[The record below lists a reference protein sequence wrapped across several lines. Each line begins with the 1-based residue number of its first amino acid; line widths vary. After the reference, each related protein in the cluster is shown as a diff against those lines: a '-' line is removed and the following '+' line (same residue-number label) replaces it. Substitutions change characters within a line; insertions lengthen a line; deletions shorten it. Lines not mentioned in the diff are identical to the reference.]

1 LQQSYEFFC
10 AGNGVKLL
18 RLDKLSTMSSP
29 ATTPT
34 AFTAK
39 TILKYRPFRTL
50 WLAQFVSVFGDFLAL
65 FGVISLITFR
75 WHGTPVEVTTVTM
88 AFVLPMAVISP
99 IAGVFVDHLNVKRLM
114 IASDLIRA
122 ALILMLIFV
131 HNVTQISAIFFLLSS
146 VSSFFAPA
154 QSVTLRTIVPSDG
167 LLAANAL
174 MMQAFY
180 IVRLLSPAAAGALV
194 AWLTEKSCFYIDVAS
209 FVFSAAMISTLSI
222 IRPARAQSEKTVKSL
237 AQDFLAGNKFIFTHA
252 GLAFVFLAMAVAM
265 FVLSSFS
272 PLISIYIRDM
282 LHAGSFMFGLIS
294 AMVGVGMI
302 VGTQLIA
309 RLAGSGPK
317 SYVVLGGLFLLGLG
331 AGLLGAFRNTA
342 MAALSTFTMG
352 FGIAFVWIPAQ
363 TMSQQETPP
372 PMVGRVSST
381 FMSLI
386 AMSQVFGLMLSGY
399 LAQKIGIRAVFIA
412 CAGVLAVIS
421 IAGHF
426 LMRGRAP
433 QAASV
438 ETIATTQS
446 SAANQ

>member
-1 LQQSYEFFC
+1 MTAS
-10 AGNGVKLL
+10 
-18 RLDKLSTMSSP
+18 
-29 ATTPT
+29 ATAPP

-39 TILKYRPFRTL
+39 TILQYKPFRTL
-50 WLAQFVSVFGDFLAL
+50 WLAQFVSIFGDFLAL
-65 FGVISLITFR
+65 FAVISLITFR
-75 WHGTPVEVTTVTM
+75 WHGTPVQVTTVTM

-99 IAGVFVDHLNVKRLM
+99 IAGVFVDHWNVKRLM

-122 ALILMLIFV
+122 VLILMLVFV
-131 HNVTQISAIFFLLSS
+131 HNVSQISAIFFVLSS

-154 QSVTLRTIVPSDG
+154 QSVTLRTIVPADS

-194 AWLTEKSCFYIDVAS
+194 AWLTEKSCFYIDIAS
-209 FVFSAAMISTLSI
+209 FVFSAAMISTLSL
-222 IRPARAQSEKTVKSL
+222 IRPARAQGEKTVKSL
-237 AQDFLAGNKFIFTHA
+237 AQDFVAGNKFIFTHA
-252 GLAFVFLAMAVAM
+252 GLAFVFIAMAVAM
-265 FVLSSFS
+265 FALSSFS
-272 PLISIYIRDM
+272 PLISIYIRDT
-282 LHAGSFMFGLIS
+282 LHAGTFMFGLIS

-302 VGTQLIA
+302 VGTQLVT

-317 SYVVLGGLFLLGLG
+317 SYVVMGGLFLLGLG

-342 MAALSTFTMG
+342 MAAVSTFAMG

-372 PMVGRVSST
+372 QMVGRVSST

-399 LAQKIGIRAVFIA
+399 LAQKLGIRPVFIA
-412 CAGVLAVIS
+412 CAAALALVS
-421 IAGHF
+421 IVGHF
-426 LMRGRAP
+426 VMRGRTPDASGGVAP
-433 QAASV
+433 ANAAPRSS
-438 ETIATTQS
+438 TASQQS
-446 SAANQ
+446 